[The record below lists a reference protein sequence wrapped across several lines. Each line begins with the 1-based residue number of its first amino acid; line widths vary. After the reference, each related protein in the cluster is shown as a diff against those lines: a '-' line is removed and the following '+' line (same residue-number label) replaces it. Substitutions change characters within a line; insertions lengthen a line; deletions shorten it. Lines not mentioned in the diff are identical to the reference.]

1 MLLFCEFELKE
12 GDTHNG
18 EVSKY
23 WLNLPSTQDMIK
35 AVLHLLK
42 NS

>member
-1 MLLFCEFELKE
+1 MLHFCEFKLKK
-12 GDTHNG
+12 GDTNNG
-18 EVSKY
+18 EIEKY
-23 WLNLPSTQDMIK
+23 LLNLPSTQDMIK